1 MVARDTDFPP
11 VWMAGF
17 ALFGAMFGRL
27 VPIEVPF
34 GSVIGGALALLGLAI
49 MLGAALQL
57 LAGRTTVIPGR
68 DPSRMMTGGLYRFSR
83 NPIYLADAIL
93 LAGLFVYW
101 GALIAL
107 PLVALFM
114 LLISKRFIAD
124 EETRLERLFGEEWQ
138 AYKSRTRRWI

>member
-1 MVARDTDFPP
+1 
-11 VWMAGF
+11 
-17 ALFGAMFGRL
+17 MFGRL